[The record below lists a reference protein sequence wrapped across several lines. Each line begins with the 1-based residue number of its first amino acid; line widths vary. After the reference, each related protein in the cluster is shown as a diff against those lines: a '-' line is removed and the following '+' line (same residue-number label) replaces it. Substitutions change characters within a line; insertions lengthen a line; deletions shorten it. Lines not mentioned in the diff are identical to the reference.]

1 MSTHA
6 DIAVEHRAGWIVAL
20 LSGEVDMTNAYSVRE
35 ALTGSVT
42 NDTVGL
48 VVDLAGVRYL
58 DSAGIEL
65 IFEVAGMLAN
75 RRQELRLALP
85 PDSPLRRTLVLT
97 GVDAV
102 APLHAA
108 VDEIFRTGP

>member
-1 MSTHA
+1 MTTHA
-6 DIAVEHRAGWIVAL
+6 DIAVESRDGWIVAL

-35 ALTGSVT
+35 ALTGPIA
-42 NDTVGL
+42 NDSVGL
-48 VVDLAGVRYL
+48 VVDLSGVRYL

-85 PDSPLRRTLVLT
+85 PDSPLRRSLVLT

-102 APLHAA
+102 APLHAGI
-108 VDEIFRTGP
+108 DEIFRTDP